1 MINWERLVTVV
12 SITFVSFVSSIVF
25 ALAVSLDAFA
35 VSFAYGAS
43 DIKIPFLSAV
53 IVALVCSGSLGITLI
68 FGSAIRAWI
77 PPVITRL
84 VGFSILFILGG
95 AKLLESSIKALIRR
109 KNDLSKKLSFSIF
122 NLRFI
127 INVFADPEKAD
138 ADSSHVLSSVEAFSL
153 AFALSMDGL
162 AAGFGVGLMH
172 FSIWLTILLT
182 FVLGLALILIGAR
195 AGKMIAKRISFD
207 LSWISGVCL
216 IGLAFFIL
224 L

>member
-1 MINWERLVTVV
+1 MTAL
-12 SITFVSFVSSIVF
+12 SITFVSFISSAVF

-43 DIKIPFLSAV
+43 GIRIPLLSAV
-53 IVALVCSGSLGITLI
+53 IIAVVCSGSLGITLI
-68 FGSAIRAWI
+68 FGAAIREWI
-77 PPVITRL
+77 PPIITRV

-95 AKLLESSIKALIRR
+95 AKLLESSIKTLIRR
-109 KNDLSKKLSFSIF
+109 KNDLSKKVSFSIF

-127 INVFADPEKAD
+127 INVYADPEKAD
-138 ADSSHVLSSVEAFSL
+138 ADSSHVLSCVEAFSL

-182 FVLGLALILIGAR
+182 FALGLVLIIIGAR
-195 AGKMIAKRISFD
+195 VGKLIAKKISFD

-216 IGLAFFIL
+216 IGLALFIL